1 MRKILLPLTIV
12 TLVSVIAAVPAWA
25 QRGTQIGRGE
35 CTEMLMPVV
44 QLKTI
49 SRGLSG
55 YHSGIDLMA
64 PYGSPVRA
72 AAAGTVTYAG
82 RYYAYGLI
90 VDILHADGS
99 LTRYAH
105 LSRFAANI
113 RPGTVVAGGQEI
125 GAIGTS
131 GNAHGAHLHFE
142 VRIGGRAVDPKPFLQ
157 LAVCNRVRGPERIE
171 EARAAPDRGPVQASF
186 SGTPFIEARPGGL
199 FQ

>member
-1 MRKILLPLTIV
+1 MRKILLPLWIV
-12 TLVSVIAAVPAWA
+12 TLITVIAAVPAWA
-25 QRGTQIGRGE
+25 QRGTQIGVSE
-35 CTEMLMPVV
+35 CTDLLMPVV

-49 SRGLSG
+49 SRGLSS

-82 RYYAYGLI
+82 RYYSYGLI
-90 VDILHADGS
+90 IDILHADGS

-105 LSRFAANI
+105 LSRFGANI
-113 RPGTVVAGGQEI
+113 RPGTAVAEGQEI
-125 GAIGTS
+125 GSIGTS

-142 VRIGGRAVDPKPFLQ
+142 VRVGGRPVDPKPFLQ
-157 LAVCNRVRGPERIE
+157 LAVCNRQKGSERIE
-171 EARAAPDRGPVQASF
+171 EARAAPERVPAQA
-186 SGTPFIEARPGGL
+186 PFIEARPGGL